1 MRHARILDLIGG
13 SAFKQKMTIDTLKT
27 FALLGLI
34 LLMTQV
40 APASAQNES
49 ELVLNPDTP
58 DELRINLTDQ
68 TLIEIDPQTGNLNIS
83 AVTVPDFASGQ
94 VSVEPFSP
102 SPAFVEQGESFQV
115 NLNTRGAWTCR
126 RSGLPDSEWLTSDT
140 ELVNGTISVRVDT
153 SIDPDNYTLVVE
165 CQNAGTIES
174 ESATLEVNAA
184 SEPDPDLPPACDEVP
199 LPASWTR
206 DTTALSG
213 DSVTSTL
220 SWRDVFGND
229 FPSGNST
236 NIGVDRNRFMALE
249 FDPSDLPGNA
259 QGLISFNSFA
269 SQPGGDIGNRT
280 PTVSIARCPGDFR
293 KPSFADRACRKVGI
307 NTIQW
312 STDPDASGCELDTT
326 ESRYFLNVVYAFPI
340 DEDDPTTWFYSCP
353 DSSDPDRTNFPECG
367 SLITSSSNQ

>member
-1 MRHARILDLIGG
+1 MKTDIGE
-13 SAFKQKMTIDTLKT
+13 SALKQEMTIDTQKT
-27 FALLGLI
+27 FALAALI

-40 APASAQNES
+40 APVSAQNQS
-49 ELVLNPDTP
+49 ELVLNPDTS

-83 AVTVPDFASGQ
+83 GLTVPDFASGQ

-102 SPAFVEQGESFQV
+102 SPASVEQGESFQV

-126 RSGLPDSEWLTSDT
+126 RSGLPDSEWLTSNP

-153 SIDPDNYTLVVE
+153 SIDPDNYTLIVE
-165 CQNAGTIES
+165 CENAGTVVS

-199 LPASWTR
+199 LPASWSR
-206 DTTALSG
+206 DTTALAA

-220 SWRDVFGND
+220 SWRNVFGND
-229 FPSGNST
+229 FPSGNSK

-249 FDPSDLPGNA
+249 FDPSDLPSNA
-259 QGLISFNSFA
+259 EGLISFNTFQ
-269 SQPGGDIGNRT
+269 SQPADTGNRT

-293 KPSFADRACRKVGI
+293 KPSFADRACRKVGTT
-307 NTIQW
+307 TIQW
-312 STDPDASGCELDTT
+312 STDPEASGCQLDTT
-326 ESRYFLNVVYAFPI
+326 ESRYFLNVVYAFRI

-353 DSSDPDRTNFPECG
+353 DNTDDDRTNFPECG
-367 SLITSSSNQ
+367 SLVTSSSNQ